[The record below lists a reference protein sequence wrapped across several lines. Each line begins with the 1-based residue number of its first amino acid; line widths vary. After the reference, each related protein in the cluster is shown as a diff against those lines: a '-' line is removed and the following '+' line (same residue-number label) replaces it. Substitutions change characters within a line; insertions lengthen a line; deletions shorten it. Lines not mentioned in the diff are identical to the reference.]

1 MMIANKIIF
10 CMNIA
15 SAKMFPPEIDTSIAD
30 RFADCI
36 LNISRRYF
44 ELDLPVAVQTSSMYR
59 NLFQPGIYDNQ
70 LLRVLIKENQFSQL
84 TLGYIKYME
93 FEIAY
98 SYETGN
104 EMKFGSYLLV
114 VSGKSIREA
123 YDVSFMM
130 VDRFLVGIN
139 SRAKLVIFFTGTSL
153 TFHQQKRLSKKLLQ
167 VALIAGFVNFIV
179 IVPSAIQGGNL
190 QQLNIFGWH
199 PNSQSNICS
208 KKLDTI
214 EQLDTWSFEKRAFL
228 SNADLFPQHTY
239 IDMKGCELHII
250 IVFTYPFIY
259 RFPRANQ
266 MVMRGSFYN
275 VIPILNNLLN
285 CSIRIGEPD
294 PKYEASVH
302 AVFPV
307 FVHTLRK
314 NDDCTMIYPYFVEDY
329 FWYVPS
335 PLEIPRWKS
344 LIRAFEPEMWAL
356 ISLAFISGTLTLYY
370 IQKFMYLSH
379 SKNDSISLTNQFL
392 SSMKTYLGLSTIV
405 KYKGKTAILT
415 FILWLFY
422 CMVINTAYQSALF
435 GLIVNPGRYP
445 AIKTL
450 KELDESG
457 LEKVKS
463 YQDYNG
469 EDEVQGQHSLYFN
482 DLPVC
487 AYSNYFCFKKLSE
500 NREVAVLVNNY
511 IGDKAIKEFSVG
523 GAPKVIAVEERYFTM
538 HWTMEIN
545 KLACILHRPVETTLR
560 QLTSAGVLQKWNLQD
575 ELRENIKIA
584 ARNHTSSSF
593 SLSLNHIYG
602 VFYICML
609 GFMLAVVVFIIEI
622 LIPGF
627 QQVFT

>member
-1 MMIANKIIF
+1 MMIANKIIC
-10 CMNIA
+10 CMIIA
-15 SAKMFPPEIDTSIAD
+15 HSKMFSPKIDISIAD

-59 NLFQPGIYDNQ
+59 NQFKTGIHDNQ
-70 LLRVLIKENQFSQL
+70 LLRTLIKENQFSQV
-84 TLGYIKYME
+84 TLGYIKYMDYP
-93 FEIAY
+93 ITY
-98 SYETGN
+98 GYMTGN
-104 EMKFGSYLLV
+104 SVKYGSYLLV
-114 VSGKSIREA
+114 VSGKSIKEA
-123 YDVSFMM
+123 YDMSFLM
-130 VDRFLVGIN
+130 VTRIIVGKN
-139 SRAKLVIFFTGTSL
+139 TKAKLVIVFTGTTL
-153 TFHQQKRLSKKLLQ
+153 TFHQQKRLAKKLLQ
-167 VALIAGFVNFIV
+167 DALTAGFVNFIV

-190 QQLNIFGWH
+190 QQLNIFGWN

-208 KKLDTI
+208 NILDTI

-228 SNADLFPQHTY
+228 SNTDLFPQHNF
-239 IDMKGCELHII
+239 IDMKGCKFLITI
-250 IVFTYPFIY
+250 MLQYPFIY
-259 RFPRANQ
+259 RFPRGNQ
-266 MVMRGSFYN
+266 MIMRGSFYN

-285 CSIRIGEPD
+285 CSIRIGPLD
-294 PKYEASVH
+294 KKHPRIAH
-302 AVFPV
+302 AEFPV
-307 FVHTLRK
+307 IVNTK
-314 NDDCTMIYPYFVEDY
+314 QQTDACTIIYPYFSEDY
-329 FWYVPS
+329 FWYVAS

-344 LIRAFEPEMWAL
+344 LIRAFEPEMWTL
-356 ISLAFISGTLTLYY
+356 VGLAFIFGTLTLYY
-370 IQKFMYLSH
+370 IQKFMHLSH
-379 SKNDSISLTNQFL
+379 SKNDNNITLTNQFL

-405 KYKGKTAILT
+405 KYRGKTAILT

-435 GLIVNPGRYP
+435 GLIVNPGHYP

-463 YQDYNG
+463 YYTQKVIRKDH
-469 EDEVQGQHSLYFN
+469 ESLYFN
-482 DLPVC
+482 NLPVC
-487 AYSNYFCFKKLSE
+487 AHDNYFCFKKLSE

-523 GAPKVIAVEERYFTM
+523 GAPKVIAVQERYFTM

-545 KLACILHRPVETTLR
+545 KLACIIHRPVETTLR

-584 ARNHTSSSF
+584 ARNHTSSSS

-602 VFYICML
+602 VFYIFML

-622 LIPGF
+622 LITGF
-627 QQVFT
+627 QQVFS